1 VTVLRSGSASDVG
14 RVRKVN
20 QDLPLETANLYAVA
34 DGMGGHV
41 GGEVAAQVAVDAL
54 LRGFTS
60 EPTRAGLQGAF
71 SKANQAVWQESQ
83 ERTELRGMG
92 TTLTAAA
99 LVGGEDGHDTLALAN
114 VGDSRAYLYSEGRL
128 VQITAD
134 HSLAEERMRQ
144 GEITEEEAAVHP
156 QRHILTRALGIATD
170 VDTDMWEL
178 ALRTGD
184 RLILCSD
191 GLSNELS
198 NEEMAETLATV
209 VDPSEAAHQL
219 VDRANAH
226 GGSDN
231 ITVVVVDV
239 LVGEGTADASV
250 ITPIGAR
257 AGVPLVVAADPV
269 AEGEAG
275 GAGGAGGAAAGA
287 LGGALGGAAAGIVG
301 TTLTESAAKGHT
313 TQLPAVRRDGPRTGE
328 FFPDSTQA
336 VPVARSTVRS
346 AVRSPPADDAAPPNE
361 SRGARRRRLGI
372 PRRITFRVLFFVVLV
387 AAIPVGAFYAIRWY
401 AYDNWFLSINQ
412 DQVVIK
418 QGHSAGVLWFH
429 PRIVHHTGISTTQVS
444 PSELTQ
450 IRAGVEEPSLAAA
463 KVYIKNLE
471 GEITAAK
478 NAATTTTTTTV
489 PSLKGTGTLPTTSR
503 STLVPGV
510 TPPTAAAG
518 STTTPPATPAVG
530 STTTSTTAVT
540 AGATTTPTT
549 AAP

>member
-20 QDLPLETANLYAVA
+20 QDFPLETTNLFAVA

-41 GGEVAAQVAVDAL
+41 GGEVAAQVAIDAL

-60 EPTRAGLQGAF
+60 EPTRAGLQGSFAQ
-71 SKANQAVWQESQ
+71 ANQAVWQESLV
-83 ERTELRGMG
+83 RPELRGMG

-114 VGDSRAYLYSEGRL
+114 VGDSRAYLYSDGRL

-134 HSLAEERMRQ
+134 HSLAEERVRQ

-198 NEEMAETLATV
+198 NEEMGEILATV

-219 VDRANAH
+219 VDLANEH

-239 LVGEGTADASV
+239 LVGEETADASV

-257 AGVPLVVAADPV
+257 AGAPLVVAPDSV
-269 AEGEAG
+269 AG
-275 GAGGAGGAAAGA
+275 GAGAGAGAGAVAGGLGGAAAGA
-287 LGGALGGAAAGIVG
+287 AAGVVG
-301 TTLTESAAKGHT
+301 TTLTESAAAGHT
-313 TQLPAVRRDGPRTGE
+313 SQLPAVRRDGPRTGE

-336 VPVARSTVRS
+336 VPVARSTLRS
-346 AVRSPPADDAAPPNE
+346 AVRSPPTDDAAPPNE

-372 PRRITFRVLFFVVLV
+372 PRRITFRVAFFVILL

-401 AYDNWFLSINQ
+401 AYDNWFLSINK

-418 QGHSAGVLWFH
+418 QGHPAGVLWFH
-429 PRIVHHTGISTTQVS
+429 PRIVHHTGLSTTQI
-444 PSELTQ
+444 PSSVLTQ

-463 KVYIKNLE
+463 QRYIKNLR
-471 GEITAAK
+471 GEITDAR
-478 NAATTTTTTTV
+478 NATTTTTTTTV
-489 PSLKGTGTLPTTSR
+489 PTFNGTGKLPTTTR
-503 STLVPGV
+503 STLAPGV
-510 TPPTAAAG
+510 TTTTTAAGGTTIPAG
-518 STTTPPATPAVG
+518 TPAVG
-530 STTTSTTAVT
+530 STTTSTTAVP
-540 AGATTTPTT
+540 AVGATTTPTT
-549 AAP
+549 AAL